1 MATYQIIDE
10 SSLSAIVQ
18 NVAAMVSYPVPADP
32 AGSTD
37 PAVIQMVQ
45 AVNMAGIELLSMY
58 DWQQLIKYCN
68 LPIQADPLVP
78 QQKERAFDLPEDFYD
93 WIDQTNWNGTNQFPS
108 LGPVSPQMWQQLLIR
123 TTLPTLSFYWQVRD
137 NKIYVLA
144 PPVDEQTMKFYY
156 LSAAWVRDADTE
168 DTYKNRMTKNGDI
181 ALLDAPMLTYYARA
195 KWLEMKGLD
204 SSAAMR
210 DFHVMYQNRQAA
222 KKGAA
227 VLSMARDFRIPYI
240 QPLTNTPDTGYGGM
254 T

>member
-1 MATYQIIDE
+1 MPSYQIIDE
-10 SSLSAIVQ
+10 NSLSAIVQ

-58 DWQQLIKYCN
+58 DWQELVKRHSLTIE
-68 LPIQADPLVP
+68 ADPDGVRE
-78 QQKERAFDLPEDFYD
+78 QAFELPEDFYD
-93 WIDQTNWNGTNQFPS
+93 WLDQTNWNATTQFPS

-137 NKIYVLA
+137 NMLYVLA
-144 PPVDEQTMKFYY
+144 PPSAPQSMSFFY
-156 LSAAWVRDADTE
+156 LSGAWVRDAD
-168 DTYKNRMTKNGDI
+168 DPDLYKNRMTKNGDT
-181 ALLDAPMLTYYARA
+181 ALLDAPMITYYARV

-204 SSAAMR
+204 SSAAAR
-210 DFHVMYQNRQAA
+210 DFHIMYENRKAA

-240 QPLTNTPDTGYGGM
+240 QPLTNTPDTGYGGGVS
-254 T
+254 